1 VTQSVTQLPSVSE
14 VYGERYDLTP
24 WEAARLVL
32 EAAGATSRGEYG
44 ELRLA
49 LPELVQGEPMLERDA
64 RAPACERGR
73 GALQRASA

>member
-1 VTQSVTQLPSVSE
+1 LPCASE
-14 VYGERYDLTP
+14 VYGERFDLTL

-32 EAAGATSRGEYG
+32 EAAGETYRGEYG

>member
-32 EAAGATSRGEYG
+32 EAAGETYRGEYG